1 MNAVAHHGIASE
13 GQCPEHRTTARKRD
27 FQVLEHR
34 QVIIDRGGWELAA
47 DARLHDLVFP
57 QFRELLAAKLDGS
70 RRRLGLS
77 ADQIEHRGLAG
88 AVGADDDADFV
99 LLDIEGKVVDGL
111 EPVERNRE
119 RLDREQELLGLVTY
133 QHDLPPHSAG
143 APSATELSV
152 QPSPDFNLPD
162 ESMRSM
168 RGCT

>member
-1 MNAVAHHGIASE
+1 EFAAH
-13 GQCPEHRTTARKRD
+13 
-27 FQVLEHR
+27 
-34 QVIIDRGGWELAA
+34 
-47 DARLHDLVFP
+47 ARLHDLVFP
-57 QFRELLAAKLDGS
+57 QLRKLLAAKLDRA
-70 RRRLGLS
+70 RRRFGLS

-99 LLDIEGKVVDGL
+99 LLDIEGKVIDGL

-119 RLDREQELLGLVTY
+119 RLDREQKLLGLVAY

-143 APSATELSV
+143 APSATEESV
-152 QPSPDFNLPD
+152 QPLPGFNLPD

>member
-1 MNAVAHHGIASE
+1 MHAVAHHGIARE
-13 GQCPEHRTTARKRD
+13 GQCPEYRATARKRN

-34 QVIIDRGGWELAA
+34 EVIIDRGGLEFAA

-57 QFRELLAAKLDGS
+57 QFRKLLATKLN
-70 RRRLGLS
+70 RTRCRFGLA
-77 ADQIEHRGLAG
+77 ADQVEHRGLAG
-88 AVGADDDADFV
+88 PVRADDDADFV

-111 EPVERNRE
+111 ETVERNRE
-119 RLDREQELLGLVTY
+119 RLDREQKLLGLVTY

-143 APSATELSV
+143 APSATEESV
-152 QPSPDFNLPD
+152 QPLPGFNLPD